1 MKSISGLK
9 VEQVQDKFANDLNRA
24 SDSHVIVHA
33 GTNNVDYS
41 SVGTLLSSYQDL
53 AEHLK
58 QKCDKVGFSS
68 IILRNDKP
76 ELNGKI
82 ELLNEGMHEICKKYD
97 LSFINNDNI
106 TANNLARDGL
116 HINRS
121 GQTRL
126 TVNFFAVIFLISKC
140 CGVFW

>member
-1 MKSISGLK
+1 MPRLKETQVTVKSISGLK

-24 SDSHVIVHA
+24 SDSHVIVHT

-41 SVGTLLSSYQDL
+41 SVGTLLSSYEDL

-82 ELLNEGMHEICKKYD
+82 ELLKRSTQRAVLQKSCSTVGILLGKLIHFYV
-97 LSFINNDNI
+97 L
-106 TANNLARDGL
+106 LAR
-116 HINRS
+116 
-121 GQTRL
+121 
-126 TVNFFAVIFLISKC
+126 
-140 CGVFW
+140 